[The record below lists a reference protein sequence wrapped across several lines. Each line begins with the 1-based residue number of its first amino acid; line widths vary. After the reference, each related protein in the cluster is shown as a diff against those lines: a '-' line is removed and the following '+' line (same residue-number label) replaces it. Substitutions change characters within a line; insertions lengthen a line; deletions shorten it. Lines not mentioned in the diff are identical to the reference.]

1 MAHLVLFNKNFTRK
15 VYIWIPV
22 DVALLSH
29 WPNLN
34 PLLTFRKLRQKKKD
48 GKKNILLFIGVY
60 HIYAIE
66 ENIFTY
72 FYLDPKNNVGV
83 TFWHRWHVDWRGVH
97 FPEKLIRLADRVGRR
112 LLNKPI
118 KWTGLWNVT

>member
-1 MAHLVLFNKNFTRK
+1 MAHLVSFNKSLTWK

-22 DVALLSH
+22 DVSLLSN
-29 WPNLN
+29 WPILN
-34 PLLTFRKLRQKKKD
+34 SLLTFRQLRQKED

-60 HIYAIE
+60 HIYSIE

-72 FYLDPKNNVGV
+72 FYHDPKNNVGV
-83 TFWHRWHVDWRGVH
+83 TFWHRWHVNWRGVH
-97 FPEKLIRLADRVGRR
+97 FPEKRIRLADRVGRR

-118 KWTGLWNVT
+118 KWTRLWNVT